1 MVAPAHWREHDS
13 RILGIQ
19 PHAHFY
25 QYNVITMFASCDRKT
40 TLFVGID
47 VHRDTHTAVGVSP
60 FGEKLFELTVGN
72 YEKDFRLLIQKVDE
86 VSEQALLSPFYGLED
101 CHSYGE
107 RLSTHLVQEGLRV
120 VSVPPI
126 LVDEKR
132 KYETH
137 PEKSDPLD
145 ALGVARVMIQR
156 IDSLPIFTLTEESRK
171 AKQIKELSMD
181 REFLVCEQTRLK
193 NQLHILLHRL
203 WNTGYRVKF
212 KDPFSKKALV
222 FWSKHVPKESDPFL
236 VRSMK
241 RKVKRL
247 QDIKEE
253 IVELEY
259 ELETLLKTSGQTLNT
274 ASGVGITIA
283 AEIVGEVGDISR
295 FHSPA
300 ALAKYAGCAPRECSS
315 GKTSRHR
322 KTRSG
327 NRRLN
332 RAFHRMALSQISRM
346 GNPVAQKYFKR
357 KVSEGK
363 SKSQALV
370 CLRRQMVNI
379 VWMMMK
385 HKTVYRYPQE
395 H

>member
-1 MVAPAHWREHDS
+1 
-13 RILGIQ
+13 
-19 PHAHFY
+19 
-25 QYNVITMFASCDRKT
+25 MFASCDKKT

-72 YEKDFRLLIQKVDE
+72 YEKDFRLLTEKVDE
-86 VSEQALLSPFYGLED
+86 VSEKAMLSPSYGLED

-107 RLSTHLVQEGLRV
+107 RLSAHLVSEGLRV

-126 LVDEKR
+126 LVDERR
-132 KYETH
+132 KHETH

-156 IDSLPIFTLTEESRK
+156 IDSLPVFTLSEESKK

-181 REFLVCEQTRLK
+181 REFLVCEQTRIK
-193 NQLHILLHRL
+193 NQLHTLIHRL
-203 WNTGYRVKF
+203 WNTEYRVKF

-222 FWSKHVPKESDPFL
+222 FWNKHVPKGSDSFL

-241 RKVKRL
+241 RKVKRI
-247 QDIKEE
+247 QDIKKEV
-253 IVELEY
+253 VELEG
-259 ELETLLKTSGQTLNT
+259 ELATLIKTSGHTLTT
-274 ASGVGITIA
+274 ASGVGIVIA
-283 AEIVGEVGDISR
+283 AEIVGEVGDINR
-295 FHSPA
+295 FHSPG

-346 GNPVAQKYFKR
+346 GNPAAQKYFKK

-370 CLRRQMVNI
+370 CLRRQLVNV

-385 HKTVYRYPQE
+385 HKTPFRLPT
-395 H
+395 

>member
-1 MVAPAHWREHDS
+1 
-13 RILGIQ
+13 
-19 PHAHFY
+19 
-25 QYNVITMFASCDRKT
+25 MFASCDKKT

-60 FGEKLFELTVGN
+60 FGEKLFEITVGN
-72 YEKDFRLLIQKVDE
+72 YEKDFHSLTQKVDA
-86 VSEQALLSPFYGLED
+86 VSEKAELSPYYGLED

-107 RLSTHLVQEGLRV
+107 RLAVHLVGEGLRV

-132 KYETH
+132 KRETH

-156 IDSLPIFTLTEESRK
+156 IDMLPVFTVTEESK
-171 AKQIKELSMD
+171 KSKQIKELSMD
-181 REFLVCEQTRLK
+181 REFLVSERTRLK
-193 NQLHILLHRL
+193 NQLHTLLHRI
-203 WNTGYRVKF
+203 WNSAYRAKF
-212 KDPFSKKALV
+212 KDPFTQKALRY
-222 FWSKHVPKESDPFL
+222 WSHAVPKGSDPFV
-236 VRSMK
+236 VRSMR
-241 RKVKRL
+241 RKIKRL
-247 QDIKEE
+247 ADIRAEVEE
-253 IVELEY
+253 IED
-259 ELETLLKTSGQTLNT
+259 ELETLLKESDHTLTT
-274 ASGVGITIA
+274 ASGVGVVIA
-283 AEIVGEVGDISR
+283 SEIVGEVGDINR

-300 ALAKYAGCAPRECSS
+300 ALAKFAGCAPRECSS

-346 GNPVAQKYFKR
+346 GNEKARQYFKR

-370 CLRRQMVNI
+370 CLRRQLVNV

-385 HKTVYRYPQE
+385 HKTEFRLPG
-395 H
+395 

>member
-1 MVAPAHWREHDS
+1 MHNYY
-13 RILGIQ
+13 Q
-19 PHAHFY
+19 PNMFKH
-25 QYNVITMFASCDRKT
+25 MFASCDRKT

-60 FGEKLFELTVGN
+60 FGEKLFEITVGN
-72 YEKDFRLLIQKVDE
+72 YEKDFRLLIEKVDE
-86 VSEQALLSPFYGLED
+86 VSEKTLLSPFYGLED
-101 CHSYGE
+101 CRSYGE
-107 RLSTHLVQEGLRV
+107 RLSTHLVGEGLRV

-132 KYETH
+132 KRETH

-156 IDSLPIFTLTEESRK
+156 IDSLPMFTLTEESKK

-181 REFLVCEQTRLK
+181 REFLVCEQTRIK
-193 NQLHILLHRL
+193 NQLHTLLHRL
-203 WNTGYRVKF
+203 WNTEYKTKF
-212 KDPFSKKALV
+212 KDPFTQKALRS
-222 FWSKHVPKESDPFL
+222 WRAHAPKGSDVFL

-247 QDIKEE
+247 QDIKGEVVE
-253 IVELEY
+253 IENEL
-259 ELETLLKTSGQTLNT
+259 TLLLNESGCTLTT
-274 ASGVGITIA
+274 ASGVGTVIA
-283 AEIVGEVGDISR
+283 SEIVGEVGDITR

-315 GKTSRHR
+315 GKTNRHR

-346 GNPVAQKYFKR
+346 GNPLAQKYFKK

-385 HKTVYRYPQE
+385 HKTEYQLDCKKVAHQVQLSTE
-395 H
+395 KFVDFLS

>member
-1 MVAPAHWREHDS
+1 
-13 RILGIQ
+13 
-19 PHAHFY
+19 
-25 QYNVITMFASCDRKT
+25 MFASCDRKT

-60 FGEKLFELTVGN
+60 FGEKLFEITVGN
-72 YEKDFRLLIQKVDE
+72 YEKDFRSLRQKVDE
-86 VSEQALLSPFYGLED
+86 VSEKALLSPFYGLED
-101 CHSYGE
+101 CQSYGE
-107 RLSTHLVQEGLRV
+107 RLAAHLVGEGLQV

-132 KYETH
+132 KHETH

-156 IDSLPIFTLTEESRK
+156 IDMLPVFTVTEESRK

-181 REFLVCEQTRLK
+181 RDFLVSERTRLK
-193 NQLHILLHRL
+193 NQLHTLLHRL
-203 WNTGYRVKF
+203 WNTEYRVKF
-212 KDPFSKKALV
+212 KDPFSQKALRY
-222 FWSKHVPKESDPFL
+222 WRAQTPKESDPFL
-236 VRSMK
+236 ARSMR

-247 QDIKEE
+247 QDINEE
-253 IVELEY
+253 VVELEH
-259 ELETLLKTSGQTLNT
+259 ELETLLKESGHTLTS
-274 ASGVGITIA
+274 ASGIGTVIA
-283 AEIVGEVGDISR
+283 SEIVGEVGDVNR

-315 GKTSRHR
+315 GKTNRHR

-332 RAFHRMALSQISRM
+332 RAFHRMALSQISRS
-346 GNPVAQKYFKR
+346 GNEKARAYFQR
-357 KVSEGK
+357 KIAEGK
-363 SKSQALV
+363 SKAQALV
-370 CLRRQMVNI
+370 CLRRQLVNV

-385 HKTVYRYPQE
+385 HKTEFRLSA
-395 H
+395 